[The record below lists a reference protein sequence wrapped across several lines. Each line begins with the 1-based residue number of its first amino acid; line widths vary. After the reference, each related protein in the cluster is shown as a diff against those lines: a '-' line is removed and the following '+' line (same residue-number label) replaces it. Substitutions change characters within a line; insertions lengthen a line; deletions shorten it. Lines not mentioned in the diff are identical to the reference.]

1 MAFYKEI
8 EKIVNYLKSIRKME
22 KYLSFDME
30 FPNTWRIHK
39 KYAIEGKVVEQEK
52 TTPNTRLISFIA
64 ELTEEETNKT
74 ISNIT
79 MIVDYNKELEEKE
92 VLFQNKVEELKNIFE
107 KQDLNSLK
115 GLNFELKTGKIEL
128 VDEEESIEGVGVTGE

>member
-30 FPNTWRIHK
+30 FPNTWRIPK

-52 TTPNTRLISFIA
+52 TNPGTRLISFIA

-92 VLFQNKVEELKNIFE
+92 GGSRGGASSGENWKK
-107 KQDLNSLK
+107 KKCYS
-115 GLNFELKTGKIEL
+115 KTKL
-128 VDEEESIEGVGVTGE
+128 RN